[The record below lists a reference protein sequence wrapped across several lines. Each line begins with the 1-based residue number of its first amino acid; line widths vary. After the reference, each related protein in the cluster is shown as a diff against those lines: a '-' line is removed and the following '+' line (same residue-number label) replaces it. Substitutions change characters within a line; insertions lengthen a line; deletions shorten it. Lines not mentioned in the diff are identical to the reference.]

1 MAKIA
6 ATAIEQLRASLSSSA
21 EIVTPGSEN
30 YAESI
35 KRWSTAAEEPAVSFH
50 LILRHLNE
58 FTSQCTQRSE

>member
-6 ATAIEQLRASLSSSA
+6 ATAIEQLKASLSSA
-21 EIVTPGSEN
+21 EIVTPESEN